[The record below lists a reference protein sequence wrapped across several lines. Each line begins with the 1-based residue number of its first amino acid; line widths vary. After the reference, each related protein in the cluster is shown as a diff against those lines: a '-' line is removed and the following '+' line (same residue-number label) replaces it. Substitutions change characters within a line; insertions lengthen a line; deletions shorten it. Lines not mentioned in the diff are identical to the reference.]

1 MCSTNKSYNE
11 IVATCKLVDYR
22 EELAGKFTLFV
33 EYWQD
38 ALYSYRCLFSPT
50 PSNLPL
56 TLFRTPLNE
65 T

>member
-1 MCSTNKSYNE
+1 MSSTVKSYNE

-38 ALYSYRCLFSPT
+38 ALYSYRCLFSTT
-50 PSNLPL
+50 PSLLPL